1 MLAATELYVVGGQAR
16 STIFR
21 KLDEW
26 HSCRK
31 AVVIQ
36 IGPESGRVRR
46 GVEYVSPPDVCADES
61 AAVLFKSASLQN
73 NQLYAC
79 TSTEVLV
86 YDLPEFRLA
95 HYITHPYFNDLHHVC
110 PTPEGTLLVA
120 VTGLDLVV
128 EITVD
133 GKVVREWN
141 VLGEDT
147 WQRFNRNTD
156 YRRVLTTKPHQS
168 HPNHVFYLDG
178 EIWVTRFKQRDAI
191 SLSPPGRRIDIAVQ
205 LPHDGLVTDD
215 SIYFTTVD
223 GHIVR
228 AGRDNLK
235 VEQVF
240 DLNQVQGSDQEVRG
254 WCRGLLPVS
263 KTRFWVGFSYLR
275 PTKFRENLSWITSGI
290 ARGPKHSHIALFDM
304 EQNRCI
310 QEIPLARYGIDV
322 VFSLLEVPSELAS
335 KSR

>member
-1 MLAATELYVVGGQAR
+1 MLAQNELYVVGGQAR

-26 HSCRK
+26 HSCQK

-36 IGPESGRVRR
+36 ISPESGKVSNR
-46 GVEYVSPPDVCADES
+46 VEYVSPPDVCADDA

-73 NQLYAC
+73 NRLYTC

-86 YDLPEFRLA
+86 YQLPEFRLL
-95 HYITHPYFNDLHHVC
+95 HYVTHPCFNDLHHVC

-120 VTGLDLVV
+120 VTGLDIAV
-128 EITVD
+128 EITVE
-133 GKVVREWN
+133 GRVLREWN

-147 WQRFNRNTD
+147 WKKFSRETD
-156 YRRVLTTKPHQS
+156 YRKVLTTKPHQS
-168 HPNHVFYLDG
+168 HPNHVFYLEG
-178 EIWVTRFKQRDAI
+178 EIWVTRFRQRDAI
-191 SLSPPGRRIDIAVQ
+191 SLTAPGRRIDIQVQ

-215 SIYFTTVD
+215 SVYFTTVD
-223 GHIVR
+223 GRVVR
-228 AGRDNLK
+228 AGRESLK

-240 DLNQVQGSDQEVRG
+240 DLNKVEGSDHQVRG
-254 WCRGLLPVS
+254 WCRGLLPIS

-275 PTKFRENLSWITSGI
+275 PTKFRENLSWITSGSQKT
-290 ARGPKHSHIALFDM
+290 PKHSHIALFDM

-310 QEIPLARYGIDV
+310 HEIPLERHGIDV
-322 VFSLLEVPSELAS
+322 VFSLLEVPAGLTSSL
-335 KSR
+335 R

>member
-1 MLAATELYVVGGQAR
+1 MLAANELYVVGGQAR

-36 IGPESGRVRR
+36 IAPESGRVGR
-46 GVEYVSPPDVCADES
+46 GVEYVSLPEVCADDS
-61 AAVLFKSASLQN
+61 AAVLFKSASLHGN
-73 NQLYAC
+73 RLYTC

-86 YDLPEFRLA
+86 YELPEFRLA
-95 HYITHPYFNDLHHVC
+95 HYVSHPCFNDLHHVC

-128 EITVD
+128 EITVQ
-133 GKVVREWN
+133 GKILREWN
-141 VLGEDT
+141 VLGEDP
-147 WQRFNRNTD
+147 WQRFSRDTD
-156 YRRVLTTKPHQS
+156 YRRVLTTKPHLS
-168 HPNHVFYLDG
+168 HPNHVFYLDD

-191 SLSPPGRRIDIAVQ
+191 SLSPPGRRIDIALQ

-228 AGRDNLK
+228 AGRESLK

-240 DLNQVQGSDQEVRG
+240 DLNQVDGSDQQVRG

-275 PTKFRENLSWITSGI
+275 PTKFRENLSWITNGHTR
-290 ARGPKHSHIALFDM
+290 AQKHSHIALFDM

-310 QEIPLARYGIDV
+310 QEIPLERHGIDV
-322 VFSLLEVPSELAS
+322 IFSLLEVPAALAFN
-335 KSR
+335 RP